1 MPSPTEIT
9 VAQLSR
15 LIGLP
20 DAPVLIDVCID
31 DDFNADPRL
40 IPGAHRRD
48 YRDVQSWARSYVG
61 KSVVVVCHKGLKLSQ
76 GVAAWPHAVGRS
88 S

>member
-20 DAPVLIDVCID
+20 RPPAIVDVRD
-31 DDFNADPRL
+31 DDDYAADPRL
-40 IPGAHRRD
+40 IPGSRHHD
-48 YRDVQSWARSYVG
+48 YRDRRR
-61 KSVVVVCHKGLKLSQ
+61 L
-76 GVAAWPHAVGRS
+76 GRS
-88 S
+88 TMPASRSSSSARRG

>member
-20 DAPVLIDVCID
+20 GSPAILDVRDED
-31 DDFNADPRL
+31 DYAADPRL
-40 IPGAHRRD
+40 IPGSRHHD
-48 YRDVQSWARSYVG
+48 YRTVADWAQDY
-61 KSVVVVCHKGLKLSQ
+61 
-76 GVAAWPHAVGRS
+76 AGRPWWS
-88 S
+88 PARRA

>member
-20 DAPVLIDVCID
+20 GAPAIIDVRDED
-31 DDFNADPRL
+31 DYAADPAADSRSRAPRL
-40 IPGAHRRD
+40 PRRRRLGAGTMPA
-48 YRDVQSWARSYVG
+48 AR
-61 KSVVVVCHKGLKLSQ
+61 
-76 GVAAWPHAVGRS
+76 RS
-88 S
+88 SSARRG

>member
-20 DAPVLIDVCID
+20 TAPAIVDVRD
-31 DDFNADPRL
+31 EDDFAADPRL
-40 IPGAHRRD
+40 IPGSRHHD
-48 YRDVQSWARSYVG
+48 YRNAAAWAERYAG
-61 KSVVVVCHKGLKLSQ
+61 RPVVVSCQMGL
-76 GVAAWPHAVGRS
+76 
-88 S
+88 